1 METIQIAW
9 LIWTRSYLNWN
20 HRTVKRAKV
29 SKHRWCYFCGK
40 LKKGAK
46 GVRLLMGA
54 SGDNDNSFEFHQ
66 QLLEGGT
73 DL

>member
-1 METIQIAW
+1 MTW
-9 LIWTRSYLNWN
+9 RDS
-20 HRTVKRAKV
+20 
-29 SKHRWCYFCGK
+29 CGK
-40 LKKGAK
+40 FKKGAK

-54 SGDNDNSFEFHQ
+54 SGDNDNSFECHQ